1 MLDELELKQRYDEYL
16 REVDQEQ
23 FYQQVK
29 AHQSNRHHLNGF
41 RNLFAPVFLTTI
53 AFISGLILAP
63 HLTGTARAALATQ
76 IAQMTPATDQL
87 VQPSNLPGM
96 EEEIL
101 TAYENALANIYEKT
115 VPSVVKIEVTR
126 IDDQSSSQPVVP
138 NDPPRQGQGSGF
150 VWDKAGHIVTNFHV
164 IQGVERIQVTFADGT
179 SVEAEVLGTELNT
192 DLAVLKVDLSPAK
205 LQPVTLSDSATLKVG
220 QLTLAI
226 GAPFGQEFSMTSG
239 IISAV
244 GRTLRF
250 CQNCYP
256 IPEVIQ
262 TDTPINPGSSGG
274 PLLNQRGEVIGI
286 NTMIISQSGSNT
298 GVAFALPSHI
308 ATQIVLSLINDQ

>member
-1 MLDELELKQRYDEYL
+1 
-16 REVDQEQ
+16 
-23 FYQQVK
+23 
-29 AHQSNRHHLNGF
+29 
-41 RNLFAPVFLTTI
+41 
-53 AFISGLILAP
+53 
-63 HLTGTARAALATQ
+63 
-76 IAQMTPATDQL
+76 
-87 VQPSNLPGM
+87 M

-101 TAYENALANIYEKT
+101 TAYENALASIYEKT

-126 IDDQSSSQPVVP
+126 LDDQSSSLDFGSGAPASPSSSQPVVP

-164 IQGVERIQVTFADGT
+164 VKGAERIQVTFADGT

-205 LQPVTLSDSATLKVG
+205 LQPVTLSDSASLKVG

-308 ATQIVLSLINDQ
+308 ATQMVLSLINDQ